1 MKLQLSPAAE
11 ADLERIFLF
20 NIQRSAVWADKVERR
35 LLERARSLLVT
46 PDIGRATREPLV
58 RRLSVPDIQY
68 VLDYRVTEDRI
79 SVLRIYN
86 TREIS

>member
-20 NIQRSAVWADKVERR
+20 NMQRSAVWADKVERR
-35 LLERARSLLVT
+35 VLERARSLVVA
-46 PDIGRATREPLV
+46 PNIGRATRERGV

-68 VLDYRVTEDRI
+68 VLDYRVTKDRI
-79 SVLRIYN
+79 RVLRIYS
-86 TREIS
+86 TREIR